1 MKTVLSTP
9 SSPARGAGTG
19 LAGGLGTQLAAL
31 LLAVLVT
38 PSTLPVRD
46 LPHTPAAQRGS
57 S

>member
-1 MKTVLSTP
+1 MKTVLSSP
-9 SSPARGAGTG
+9 SAPARGAGTG

-46 LPHTPAAQRGS
+46 LPHAPSAQKS
-57 S
+57 SS

>member
-1 MKTVLSTP
+1 MKTVLSSTP
-9 SSPARGAGTG
+9 APARGAGTG

-46 LPHTPAAQRGS
+46 LPHAPAAQKS
-57 S
+57 SS